1 MKKVLTYPPFFYK
14 QEAVFL
20 SCHPVSN
27 YVYPMTEWQIFRIPK
42 RRDFMK
48 HRRTFMWMGLL
59 VLFLIIGIQTQAF
72 SAQQYRVKQGDTLGK
87 ISKKFGV
94 SIEALKQANHLQGNA
109 LHLKQALI
117 IPSKK
122 SNSNKSIRVVSA
134 KNGKKAASYYTVR
147 KGDSLAKIA
156 RKKGISVADLKAM
169 NHLRGTELKVGRR
182 LMVSRWAISNTAA
195 SPSQSVDAKHSDV
208 RPLAEDLAPLTDQ
221 EWDEIARGQGEN
233 REFLGKWR
241 SVKERQLLV
250 KVALGFIGAPYRS
263 GGDTVRGLDSSAF
276 VQKIYEIFDV
286 NLPRTA
292 LEQSR
297 LGKRVDR
304 VDLQEGDLVFFHDRL
319 ATGVVGIYIGGS
331 KFVHASPDGNREVRV
346 GYLSEPNFEHHF
358 IKAVRLKDLEGGA

>member
-1 MKKVLTYPPFFYK
+1 
-14 QEAVFL
+14 
-20 SCHPVSN
+20 
-27 YVYPMTEWQIFRIPK
+27 
-42 RRDFMK
+42 
-48 HRRTFMWMGLL
+48 MWMGLL

-109 LHLKQALI
+109 LHLKQALV
-117 IPSKK
+117 IPSLQ
-122 SNSNKSIRVVSA
+122 SNSNNNIKVVSA
-134 KNGKKAASYYTVR
+134 KNGKKASYYTVR
-147 KGDSLAKIA
+147 KGDTLAKIA
-156 RKKGISVADLKAM
+156 KKKGISVADLKAM
-169 NHLRGTELKVGRR
+169 NHLRGTALKVGRR
-182 LMVSRWAISNTAA
+182 LMVSRGAISNAA
-195 SPSQSVDAKHSDV
+195 GPPEPSVDAKNSDV

-221 EWDEIARGQGEN
+221 EWEEITREQGEN

-241 SVKERQLLV
+241 SVRERQLLV

-263 GGDTVRGLDSSAF
+263 GGDTVRGLDSSGF

-304 VDLQEGDLVFFHDRL
+304 MDLQEGDLVFFHDRL

-346 GYLSEPNFEHHF
+346 GYLNEPNFERHF